1 MPIRGIHPHLNKC
14 GSVYVAPM
22 APMMGILEWQRG
34 AETTGNPQP

>member
-22 APMMGILEWQRG
+22 MGILEWQRG